1 MQTGHDESP
10 LNPVP
15 TVIWALLL
23 PMLAAEILFQ
33 LGAAGLVGG
42 PEAVGWR
49 LGAMQDYGFFG
60 QLLPLIAE
68 RGGAPAH
75 VLIRFV
81 SYAFINASFTQFLF
95 VAVFLLALGKMVASV
110 FRPWAVLVVFL
121 GSAIVGALTYGLIM
135 GDRAVLIGGFPAIYG
150 LIGAFT
156 FILWMNLAY
165 LGANPYRAFTL
176 IGALL
181 GIQLLF
187 GILFG
192 AAPDWIAEVAGFVAG
207 FALSIVVSPGGW
219 ARILARLRQR

>member
-15 TVIWALLL
+15 TVVWALLL
-23 PMLAAEILFQ
+23 PMLAAEIVFQ
-33 LGAAGLVGG
+33 LGAAQLAGG

-49 LGAMQDYGFFG
+49 LGAMQQYGFFG
-60 QLLPLIAE
+60 QLLPLVLDPGA
-68 RGGAPAH
+68 APAGTM
-75 VLIRFV
+75 IRFV

-110 FRPWAVLVVFL
+110 FRAWAVLVVFL
-121 GSAIVGALTYGLIM
+121 GSAAIAALVYGLIR
-135 GDRAVLIGGFPAIYG
+135 GDAAVLVGGFPAIYG

-156 FILWMNLAY
+156 FILWMNLAHV
-165 LGANPYRAFTL
+165 GANPYRAFTL

-192 AAPDWIAEVAGFVAG
+192 AAPDWIADLAGFVAG
-207 FALSIVVSPGGW
+207 FGLSIVVSPGGW
-219 ARILARLRQR
+219 SRILARLRRR

>member
-1 MQTGHDESP
+1 M
-10 LNPVP
+10 
-15 TVIWALLL
+15 VIWAIFL
-23 PMLAAEILFQ
+23 PMLAVEIVFQ
-33 LGAAGLVGG
+33 LGSAGVLGG

-49 LGAMQDYGFFG
+49 LGAMQEYGFFG

-68 RGGAPAH
+68 RGEAPLGL
-75 VLIRFV
+75 LIRFF

-121 GSAIVGALTYGLIM
+121 GSAIFGALTYGLIM
-135 GDRAVLIGGFPAIYG
+135 GERAVLIGGFPAIYG

-156 FILWMNLAY
+156 FILWMNLAHQ
-165 LGANPYRAFTL
+165 GANPYRAFTL
-176 IGALL
+176 IGVLL

-187 GILFG
+187 GALFG

-207 FALSIVVSPGGW
+207 FALSILVSPGGW
-219 ARILARLRQR
+219 ARLLARLRQR